1 MNKGAIAAHTAR
13 NSAPILDVLRL
24 EFRDA
29 REILEIGSGS
39 GQHATTVA
47 AELQQLVWQTSDV
60 DENHAQ
66 ICRWLDCNGVSNVLP
81 PLSVDVRTATLPSA
95 SYDGVFSANT
105 AHIMSAAAVARMFEL
120 AASVLRAQGVF
131 CLYGPFRQQ
140 GEFNAPSNA
149 AFHASLH
156 ARDPAMGIRHLEE
169 MDQFAAGGGLLR
181 QKLYAMPANNY
192 LVVWK
197 KAEE

>member
-1 MNKGAIAAHTAR
+1 MAIGAIAAHTAR
-13 NSAPILDVLRL
+13 NSAPILDVLRI

-39 GQHATTVA
+39 GHHATTFA

-60 DENHAQ
+60 DENLAQ
-66 ICRWLDCNGVSNVLP
+66 ICRWLDSNAIPNVLP
-81 PLSVDVRTATLPSA
+81 PLSLDVRTATLPNA
-95 SYDGVFSANT
+95 SYDGIFSANT
-105 AHIMSAAAVARMFEL
+105 AHIMSAAAVDQMFEL

-149 AFHASLH
+149 AFHASLC
-156 ARDPAMGIRHLEE
+156 AQDPAMGIRHLEDL
-169 MDQFAAGGGLLR
+169 DQFAAGCGLLR
-181 QKLYAMPANNY
+181 QQLYAMPANNC
-192 LVVWK
+192 LAVWK
-197 KAEE
+197 KS